1 MGIFSAYAL
10 SADKL
15 GSLECMYRNI
25 DIPKKSELFW
35 EVFARNLLSDT
46 TDNIISLGDMLD
58 IPMCFPV
65 TFIPIFSV
73 RYYWLFGEYNPCWK
87 KYSRAGTNFP
97 FLRIFPSFLRGRMA
111 MDGGAVDNIP
121 LYPLLRKGNLFTPEE
136 EELDLIIVL
145 HFDARYDY
153 RKEFSSDVPILD
165 IDVSICNDFKKNH
178 YNFSSQY
185 IGEMLAAAEEY
196 GDCISRRVFGGDC
209 SREALQKKVNEIFM
223 EEHERRQQ
231 HPSADG
237 LISIL
242 NIVGKALR
250 KDSACIKKLY

>member
-65 TFIPIFSV
+65 TFIPIFAV

-87 KYSRAGTNFP
+87 KYIRAGTNFP

-165 IDVSICNDFKKNH
+165 IDVSICNDFKKKPLQFFEPIYRGDAGGGGRIRRLH
-178 YNFSSQY
+178 
-185 IGEMLAAAEEY
+185 LAACFRGRLLPRSIAEK
-196 GDCISRRVFGGDC
+196 G
-209 SREALQKKVNEIFM
+209 Q
-223 EEHERRQQ
+223 
-231 HPSADG
+231 
-237 LISIL
+237 
-242 NIVGKALR
+242 
-250 KDSACIKKLY
+250 

>member
-65 TFIPIFSV
+65 TFIPIFAV

-87 KYSRAGTNFP
+87 KYIRAGTNFP

-165 IDVSICNDFKKNH
+165 IDVSICNDFKKTITIFRANISGRCWRRRK
-178 YNFSSQY
+178 NTAIASRGVFS
-185 IGEMLAAAEEY
+185 GETAPAKHCRKRSMKY
-196 GDCISRRVFGGDC
+196 SWRSTSGG
-209 SREALQKKVNEIFM
+209 SN
-223 EEHERRQQ
+223 
-231 HPSADG
+231 
-237 LISIL
+237 IL
-242 NIVGKALR
+242 PQTG
-250 KDSACIKKLY
+250 

>member
-1 MGIFSAYAL
+1 
-10 SADKL
+10 
-15 GSLECMYRNI
+15 MYRNL

-46 TDNIISLGDMLD
+46 TDNIISFGGYAGHSHV
-58 IPMCFPV
+58 FPRHV
-65 TFIPIFSV
+65 HTDFRGALLLAV
-73 RYYWLFGEYNPCWK
+73 RRVQSLLE
-87 KYSRAGTNFP
+87 KYIRAGTNFP

-196 GDCISRRVFGGDC
+196 GDCISRRVFGGDAPAKHA
-209 SREALQKKVNEIFM
+209 EKGQ
-223 EEHERRQQ
+223 
-231 HPSADG
+231 
-237 LISIL
+237 
-242 NIVGKALR
+242 
-250 KDSACIKKLY
+250 